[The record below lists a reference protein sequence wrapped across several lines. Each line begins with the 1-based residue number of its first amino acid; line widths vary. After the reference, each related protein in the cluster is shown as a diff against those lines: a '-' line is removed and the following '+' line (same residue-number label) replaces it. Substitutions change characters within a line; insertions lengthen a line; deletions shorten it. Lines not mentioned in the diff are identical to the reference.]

1 MEVIALE
8 SITISVPRS
17 AINQVANAI
26 EKRLE
31 ILEKDYYRFGYSDAL
46 AQEHSQLM
54 NIFLQLMEV

>member
-1 MEVIALE
+1 MEVITLE

-31 ILEKDYYRFGYSDAL
+31 ILEKDYSQFGHSDAL